1 LMQAFQAMQLG
12 NDMLG
17 PAVPSD
23 PSISNLA
30 DVYRSNLM
38 TYGQTG
44 YDADYGYP
52 RALGPPVEAALP
64 YPGYA
69 PLAPPTPFPT
79 FPTASNNTSAPYNA
93 PFTQSL
99 SQSSH
104 PHAQAPVVPDHIAR
118 AAEAEVHQMIANR
131 HLNPVDFHCEPENVS
146 LRLTCGWRADPHRP
160 ASLLLNHSPR
170 TTCTSRSSMRFGRAL
185 RTAISVSTRR
195 SKRLGDRSTCSFR

>member
-1 LMQAFQAMQLG
+1 MQAFQAMQLG

-79 FPTASNNTSAPYNA
+79 FPSTSNNTTPYNA

-104 PHAQAPVVPDHIAR
+104 PHTQAPVVPDHIAR

-146 LRLTCGWRADPHRP
+146 PLLNYRLRADPRRP
-160 ASLLLNHSPR
+160 ASLSLNHSPR
-170 TTCTSRSSMRFGRAL
+170 TTYTSRSSMRSGRVP
-185 RTAISVSTRR
+185 RTVISVSTRR
-195 SKRLGDRSTCSFR
+195 SKRLGDRCICSFP